1 MFDIIGGNGVG
12 ALGQCVDDR
21 DVVGQF
27 VIVDKRGNAFR
38 RVVDSRWDNGCSR
51 FCRYAR
57 FVSLVAYA

>member
-27 VIVDKRGNAFR
+27 VIVDKRGHA
-38 RVVDSRWDNGCSR
+38 
-51 FCRYAR
+51 
-57 FVSLVAYA
+57 